1 MVVIE
6 GKNGSVTFFWKN
18 KLVMGIP
25 LGKWNMKDY
34 TKLGDDLILKYMREN
49 NMKVIEIIQALIL
62 WCNTI
67 MTKKVRN
74 KPLSDTDL
82 KTTCIAI
89 MSLIKLK
96 IVDKDEVL
104 LIMSKKKKNKGVNFT
119 PILKKVVQK

>member
-104 LIMSKKKKNKGVNFT
+104 LIMSKKKKKTNKLKSNNF
-119 PILKKVVQK
+119 